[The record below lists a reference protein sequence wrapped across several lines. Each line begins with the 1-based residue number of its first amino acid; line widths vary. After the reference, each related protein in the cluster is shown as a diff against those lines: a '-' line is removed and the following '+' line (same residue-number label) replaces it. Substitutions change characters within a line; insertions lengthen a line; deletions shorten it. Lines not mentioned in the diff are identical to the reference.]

1 VCLVKMLKPRKFDIE
16 DSNIANLGSALDH
29 KIKQAAAE
37 TENAWKVAGKEVG
50 LLIWRIEKFKVVPWP
65 KEQYGH
71 FYTGDSYIV
80 LKTYTE
86 PENPDK
92 FKYDVH
98 FWIGNNSTQDEY
110 GTAAYKTV
118 ELDDY
123 LHGDP
128 VQHREIQGSE
138 SSMFLSYFKEIYFHE
153 GGVET
158 GFKHVTPKDYK
169 HRLLHVKSIGPKN
182 VVVREVAISSKS
194 MNSGDVFIYDGGL
207 DVHMLLGKE
216 CNPREKHRAAEF
228 ISALASERPN
238 CKHNAFEENDSDAGP
253 FWTAV
258 GGKPAEGI
266 SAAIPDTPAPFDKK
280 LFRLSD
286 ETGKMLMKEVKP
298 FTIASLQSE
307 DVFILDSGQEVFC
320 WVGKGASKDEKA
332 KALGYATDYLFKN
345 NRPKTLSV
353 SRILEGSENVFFKKA
368 FE

>member
-1 VCLVKMLKPRKFDIE
+1 MLKPRKFDIE

-37 TENAWKVAGKEVG
+37 TEQAWHGAGKEVG
-50 LLIWRIEKFKVVPWP
+50 LIVWRIEKFKVVAWP

-80 LKTYTE
+80 LKTYVE

-98 FWIGNNSTQDEY
+98 FWIGKNSTQDEY

-123 LHGDP
+123 LNGDP

-138 SSMFLSYFKEIYFHE
+138 SNMFLSYFKEIYFHE

-158 GFKHVTPKDYK
+158 GFKHVGPKEYK

-182 VVVREVAISSKS
+182 VVVREVAISASS

-207 DVHMLLGKE
+207 DIYSLLGKG
-216 CNPREKHRAAEF
+216 CNPREKHRASEF
-228 ISALASERPN
+228 IAALASERPN
-238 CKHNAFEENDSDAGP
+238 SKHTIYEESDSEAKP
-253 FWTAV
+253 FWDAV
-258 GGKPAEGI
+258 GGKPAGGI
-266 SAAIPDTPAPFDKK
+266 APAIPDTPEKVEKK
-280 LFRLSD
+280 LLRLSD
-286 ETGKMLMKEVKP
+286 ETGKMLMKEVKAP
-298 FTIASLQSE
+298 FSIASLDTN
-307 DVFILDSGQEVFC
+307 DVFILDSGSEVFV
-320 WVGKGASKDEKA
+320 WVGKKASKEEKA
-332 KALGYATDYLFKN
+332 KGLAYATDYLFKN
-345 NRPKTLSV
+345 NRPKSLPI
-353 SRILEGSENVFFKKA
+353 SRIIEGSENAALKA
-368 FE
+368 AFA